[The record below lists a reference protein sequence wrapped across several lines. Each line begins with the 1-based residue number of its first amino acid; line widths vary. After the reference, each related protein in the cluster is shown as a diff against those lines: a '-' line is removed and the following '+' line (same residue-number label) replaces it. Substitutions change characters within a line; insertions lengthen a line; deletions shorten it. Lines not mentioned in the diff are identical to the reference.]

1 MTGEMGNLTMKVD
14 VKENMM
20 EGLMMVN
27 TELLEVWVSSG
38 EANSISCKANGVIQ
52 VASRLLGL
60 G

>member
-1 MTGEMGNLTMKVD
+1 MGNLMMKVD